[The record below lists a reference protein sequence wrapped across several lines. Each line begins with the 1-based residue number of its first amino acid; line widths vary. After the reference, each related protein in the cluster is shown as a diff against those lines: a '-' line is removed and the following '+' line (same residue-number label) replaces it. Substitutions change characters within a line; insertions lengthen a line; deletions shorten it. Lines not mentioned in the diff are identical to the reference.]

1 MNSQEKK
8 IVVAGVVISVLSSA
22 GISMVQGD
30 FNNIDDNYQSPSIVA
45 EETIAS
51 NDSNSINLV
60 KTDADV
66 VDKNNE
72 EETEEIEKIKTEN
85 EFNEDVKQQVSTTSK
100 TFNSQKNTSSQQTKP
115 EQKPTKTEEKP
126 IEHQKYQRKNQ
137 EPKSQEVS

>member
-100 TFNSQKNTSSQQTKP
+100 TFNSQKNTSSQQTTP

-126 IEHQKYQRKNQ
+126 IEPEINSRSIRGKTNRT
-137 EPKSQEVS
+137 

>member
-60 KTDADV
+60 KTDVDV

-100 TFNSQKNTSSQQTKP
+100 TFNSQKNTSNQQTTP
-115 EQKPTKTEEKP
+115 QQKPTKT
-126 IEHQKYQRKNQ
+126 
-137 EPKSQEVS
+137 